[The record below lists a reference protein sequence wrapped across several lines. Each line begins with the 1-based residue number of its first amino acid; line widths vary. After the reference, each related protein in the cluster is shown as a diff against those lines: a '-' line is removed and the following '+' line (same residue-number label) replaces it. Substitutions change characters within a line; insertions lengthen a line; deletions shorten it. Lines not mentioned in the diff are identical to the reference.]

1 MHKLI
6 ILLSIVVAIFIVPMN
21 TLFIEDCV
29 RDCRHDFVECIDF
42 CRIGRMI
49 RIECLEECRMTLSDC
64 LSVTCRED

>member
-6 ILLSIVVAIFIVPMN
+6 ILLSIVATVFILPIN

-29 RDCRHDFVECIDF
+29 RDCRHDFVECIDV

-49 RIECLEECRMTLSDC
+49 RIECLEECRMSLSDC
-64 LSVTCRED
+64 LIGGCRED